1 MFNFDLQEEKGII
14 KKIETMEGIKMTNK
28 KVMNLREVAEF
39 LGISY
44 KTALKLSRRRDFP
57 AVRIGEKRIFVPTSL
72 LEKWIEK
79 RATEPLE

>member
-1 MFNFDLQEEKGII
+1 M
-14 KKIETMEGIKMTNK
+14 MTK
-28 KVMNLREVAEF
+28 SVMNLREVAEF

-79 RATEPLE
+79 RAEEPLD